1 MKVTPILFV
10 EEIEPVLPFWVQRLG
25 FQSVVEVPEGDRIG
39 FILLARDG
47 AEVMYQ
53 SRACIMSDV
62 PALAEGSMVPSGA
75 LYIDV
80 DSIDDILER
89 LDGVDVVVPKR
100 ITFYGATEIFVR
112 APGGHIVGFA
122 QQGEESKT

>member
-10 EEIEPVLPFWVQRLG
+10 EEIEQVLPFWVQRLG

-53 SRACIMSDV
+53 SRASIMSDV
-62 PALAEGSMVPSGA
+62 PALAEGSMAPSGA

-80 DSIDDILER
+80 DSIDDIIER
-89 LDGVDVVVPKR
+89 LDDVDILIPKR
-100 ITFYGATEIFVR
+100 TTFYGATEIFVR

-122 QQGEESKT
+122 QQGEEK